1 MQVDP
6 QYMAGTMTK
15 PTSTRIDYWQK
26 RQTLIYYQYVS
37 LIVRAVAG
45 NATSAIDVGSSNTSI
60 IESFD
65 WIPDKYAL
73 DKRNPYSSDTVVGI
87 KQDFFQ
93 FDPPKKYDL
102 ALCLQVLEHISDVAL
117 FAQKLFT
124 IADAVLISVP
134 FQWPKGGC
142 KFHIHDPVDAAKL
155 QSWTNRKPDYHIV
168 VRELFTYS
176 KNSRRLIAY
185 YHPVNQRFSL
195 LDAREN
201 LKGGALES

>member
-1 MQVDP
+1 
-6 QYMAGTMTK
+6 MTE
-15 PTSTRIDYWQK
+15 PTSTRVDYWKK

-65 WIPDKYAL
+65 WIPEKYAL
-73 DKRNPYSSDTVVGI
+73 DKRNPYSSDKVVGI
-87 KQDFFQ
+87 KHDFFKFQ
-93 FDPPKKYDL
+93 PPKKYDL
-102 ALCLQVLEHISDVAL
+102 ALCLQVLEHVPDAAV
-117 FAQKLFT
+117 FAQKLFA

-142 KFHIHDPVDAAKL
+142 KFHIHDPVDSAKL
-155 QSWTNRKPDYHIV
+155 RSWTNRKPDYHIV
-168 VRELFTYS
+168 VRELLTYS

-185 YHPVNQRFSL
+185 YHPANQKFSL
-195 LDAREN
+195 VDARAN
-201 LKGGALES
+201 LKVSALKS